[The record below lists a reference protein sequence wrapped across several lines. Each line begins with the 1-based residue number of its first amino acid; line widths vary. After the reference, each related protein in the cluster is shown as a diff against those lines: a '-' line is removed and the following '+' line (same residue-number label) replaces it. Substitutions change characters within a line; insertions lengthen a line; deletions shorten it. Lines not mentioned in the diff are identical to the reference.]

1 MSRFIELNLKN
12 DNQPVLVNI
21 ASIIS
26 MASHDTGTK
35 MLLRGGYTVTVTES
49 YQQIKKKLKY
59 GTTL

>member
-1 MSRFIELNLKN
+1 MSRFIELHLKN

-35 MLLRGGYTVTVTES
+35 MLLRGGYRVTVTES

>member
-1 MSRFIELNLKN
+1 MSRFIELHLEN
-12 DNQPVLVNI
+12 DNQSVLVNI

-49 YQQIKKKLKY
+49 YQQIKKNLKY